1 MATPLE
7 VVNEAWRE
15 IDENWRGPR
24 VETEKRTAPDIGIRR
39 PLGQRNIADA
49 QKLRT
54 STRGQSDDEARQN
67 RFLLVSQRPED
78 GGPTIQ
84 LPAAEIPLHPS
95 SPEFESSICD
105 AAARPL
111 KLDLAAIPAEPRVP
125 VCRRAAQ

>member
-1 MATPLE
+1 M
-7 VVNEAWRE
+7 
-15 IDENWRGPR
+15 
-24 VETEKRTAPDIGIRR
+24 ETAKRSAPEIGIWRSH
-39 PLGQRNIADA
+39 GQRNVADA

-67 RFLLVSQRPED
+67 LFLLVSQRPED

-105 AAARPL
+105 
-111 KLDLAAIPAEPRVP
+111 
-125 VCRRAAQ
+125 RRRHNAQIDVMDQSSACSGDSAVSLTISGQ